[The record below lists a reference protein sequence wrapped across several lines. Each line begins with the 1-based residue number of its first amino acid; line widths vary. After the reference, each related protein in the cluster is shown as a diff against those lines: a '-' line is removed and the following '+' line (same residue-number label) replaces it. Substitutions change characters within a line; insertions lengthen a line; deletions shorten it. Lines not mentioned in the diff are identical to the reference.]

1 MKYRFIGLRWTDGV
15 GQLTGHAD
23 SAGQAGAAPL
33 ELTSSS
39 PTQISS
45 LLYSPLPP
53 SHLLWSR
60 PIASPA
66 LDTCPLVW

>member
-23 SAGQAGAAPL
+23 SAGQAGARIDLIVAN
-33 ELTSSS
+33 TDFQSFVFAS
-39 PTQISS
+39 T
-45 LLYSPLPP
+45 
-53 SHLLWSR
+53 
-60 PIASPA
+60 PIPFALVASYRIAA